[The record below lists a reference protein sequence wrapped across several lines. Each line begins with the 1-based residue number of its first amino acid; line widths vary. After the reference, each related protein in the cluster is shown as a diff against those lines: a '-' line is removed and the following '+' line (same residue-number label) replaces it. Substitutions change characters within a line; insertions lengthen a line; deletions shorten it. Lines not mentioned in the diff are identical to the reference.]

1 MSRTVL
7 LFVLAAASC
16 ANSSLL
22 VESPARMPKD
32 GRVPPY
38 FAVLLTGDG
47 GWRSIDVEIAD
58 ELNAHGIPVVGF
70 LSNRYFS
77 QRRTAA
83 EVARDVE
90 EIIECYAKQWGTG
103 RVLLIGYSRGA
114 DAVPLVLAGIS
125 PAQRARIVLAAM
137 LGPARHAELEIRWLP
152 FGTPPPSIDLLP
164 VIQAL
169 HGAPRMLCINGE
181 DDDETLC
188 PALTAADARVLSMP
202 GGHHFGGRY
211 HELARTILQAAGR

>member
-7 LFVLAAASC
+7 LFVAVAACC
-16 ANSSLL
+16 ANSSML
-22 VESPARMPKD
+22 VESPARAAKAA
-32 GRVPPY
+32 PY

-58 ELNAHGIPVVGF
+58 ELNAHGIPVIGF

-77 QRRTAA
+77 ERRTPA

-90 EIIECYAKQWGTG
+90 AVIDQYAKQWGKG
-103 RVLLIGYSRGA
+103 KVLLIGYSRGA
-114 DAVPLVLAGIS
+114 DAVPLVLAGIT

-137 LGPARHAELEIRWLP
+137 LGPARHADLQIRWLP
-152 FGTPPPSIDLLP
+152 FGTPPPAIDLLP
-164 VIQAL
+164 VVRAL
-169 HGAPRMLCINGE
+169 HGTPPMLCVNGE
-181 DDDETLC
+181 DEDETLC

-202 GGHHFGGRY
+202 GGHHFGGKY
-211 HELARTILQAAGR
+211 HELARTIIQAAGR